1 MTLWKSE
8 SDPTNPGQWRIVN
21 ATTGKTIVYGL
32 SERDANDF
40 VKRRNQQEAKREKQ
54 KA

>member
-8 SDPTNPGQWRIVN
+8 PDPTNPGQWRIVN
-21 ATTGKTIVYGL
+21 AKTGKTIVYGL
-32 SERDANDF
+32 SERDANDL
-40 VKRRNQQEAKREKQ
+40 VEQRNRKEAKREKQ